1 METQLLQYMVNK
13 CVVLLCDQVVDL
25 TEPLVQF
32 IKSGSTKPAL
42 RVDAIYS
49 FLLVSKIAAVH
60 SKASRCLPHRS
71 VSFLCLPALCDLLY
85 SAEAT
90 QVG

>member
-1 METQLLQYMVNK
+1 M
-13 CVVLLCDQVVDL
+13 CDQVVDL

-60 SKASRCLPHRS
+60 SKASRCSPHRS
-71 VSFLCLPALCDLLY
+71 VSFCALQPCTTSCILQKQLRLDNDGNG
-85 SAEAT
+85 A
-90 QVG
+90 VH

>member
-1 METQLLQYMVNK
+1 M
-13 CVVLLCDQVVDL
+13 VLLCDQVVDL

-71 VSFLCLPALCDLLY
+71 VSFFAFQPCMTSCILLKQLRLDNDGNG
-85 SAEAT
+85 A
-90 QVG
+90 VH